1 VIIEKVS
8 LKQEKDKNKRQ
19 FNNKNLSKRNMN
31 NMHRKWPLSMGHLIT
46 IILLTSLKEALEY
59 LRLGDNDSN
68 AEI

>member
-19 FNNKNLSKRNMN
+19 FNNKNLSKRDMN
-31 NMHRKWPLSMGHLIT
+31 NMLRKWPLSMGRLIT